1 MRTFYLYNKARH
13 SFICSLWLNRIGWH
27 FLSTHIFFH
36 GQFGHFSWFILN
48 SFLKLGNYFPALNGG
63 FMFSWMEAGLGFYV
77 LLDGGRVGVSCSRSI
92 PIKSVGFLSN
102 ELTVLF
108 SVTILYL
115 VYPFSLYIILFGV
128 SLSPFLDLIPGT
140 QGRIRIY
147 KEYHQS
153 NYTNI

>member
-1 MRTFYLYNKARH
+1 
-13 SFICSLWLNRIGWH
+13 
-27 FLSTHIFFH
+27 
-36 GQFGHFSWFILN
+36 
-48 SFLKLGNYFPALNGG
+48 
-63 FMFSWMEAGLGFYV
+63 MFSWMEVGGGV
-77 LLDGGRVGVSCSRSI
+77 LFQIHSHKVCRFV
-92 PIKSVGFLSN
+92 SN

-128 SLSPFLDLIPGT
+128 SLSPFLDLIPGS

-153 NYTNI
+153 NYKYLIFRTV

>member
-1 MRTFYLYNKARH
+1 MAVL
-13 SFICSLWLNRIGWH
+13 CSPGWRQ
-27 FLSTHIFFH
+27 
-36 GQFGHFSWFILN
+36 GW
-48 SFLKLGNYFPALNGG
+48 G
-63 FMFSWMEAGLGFYV
+63 FMFSWMEGGWGFYV

-102 ELTVLF
+102 ELSVLF